1 MDEKKVTMDDA
12 FKIWWFMAWR
22 ITLTAIGVV
31 IIFSF
36 MLSFIKIT
44 ETIKPLVSTLS
55 CIASLLIS
63 VYYIK
68 IAINRNYSS
77 FRLSA
82 TLLKNNKQ
90 NGEQSNEQ

>member
-12 FKIWWFMAWR
+12 FKIWWFLAWR
-22 ITLTAIGVV
+22 TTLTAIGVV
-31 IIFSF
+31 IVFTV

-44 ETIKPLVSTLS
+44 ETIKPLVSTMS
-55 CIASLLIS
+55 FIISLLIS

-68 IAINRNYSS
+68 IAINRNYSN

-82 TLLKNNKQ
+82 TLLNNNNQSGK
-90 NGEQSNEQ
+90 QSNGQ